1 MIMSDTCITH
11 IEDHWKALTEVSNDF
26 FEKGDFESA
35 LSGYKNA
42 LYRAEVLNNHFSDCL
57 DLEIPFIQVYMISCN
72 NLANTYDELGQQD
85 EAGKMLLRGV
95 HYLLHLSG
103 MERIDQ
109 QDIHHELKR
118 AVLSLLSYTEKNGGQ
133 QKQEKLLAGLKALL
147 IERQLI
153 KINS

>member
-1 MIMSDTCITH
+1 MSDTCITH

-26 FEKGDFESA
+26 FEKGDFENA

-57 DLEIPFIQVYMISCN
+57 DLEIPFIQVYIISCS

-85 EAGKMLLRGV
+85 EGAKVLLRAV

-103 MERIDQ
+103 MEGIDQ
-109 QDIHHELKR
+109 EEIHRELKR
-118 AVLSLLSYTEKNGGQ
+118 AVLNLLSFTEKNGGI
-133 QKQEKLLAGLKALL
+133 QKHEELLAGLKALL